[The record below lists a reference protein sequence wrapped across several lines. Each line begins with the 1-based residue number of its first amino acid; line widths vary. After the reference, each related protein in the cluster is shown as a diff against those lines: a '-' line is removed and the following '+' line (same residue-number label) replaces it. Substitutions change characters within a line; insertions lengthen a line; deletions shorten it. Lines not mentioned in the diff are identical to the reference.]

1 MLIKKYIMNFNKLKL
16 LFFEYLFDKCI
27 VVIFIVDNILKF
39 FYLL

>member
-27 VVIFIVDNILKF
+27 VVIFIVDKILKF